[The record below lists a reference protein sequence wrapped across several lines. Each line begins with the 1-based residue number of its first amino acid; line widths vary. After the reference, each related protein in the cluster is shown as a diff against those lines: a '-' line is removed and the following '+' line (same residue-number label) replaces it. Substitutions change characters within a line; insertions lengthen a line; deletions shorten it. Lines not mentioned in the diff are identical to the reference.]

1 MKNIMIR
8 DLDTDQKSDVRAI
21 LEDYLARPTTG
32 SPAIS
37 TAIEKLIREFR
48 DNERWYKEY
57 STRMHSAITDLEL
70 KIRDLSAENNRL
82 QSKQENLRSAISDLL
97 ND

>member
-8 DLDTDQKSDVRAI
+8 DLDTDQKADIRAI

-48 DNERWYKEY
+48 ENERRYKEY
-57 STRMHSAITDLEL
+57 STRMHNSVTDLEARN
-70 KIRDLSAENNRL
+70 RDLSAENNRL
-82 QSKQENLRSAISDLL
+82 LSKQENLRSAINGLL